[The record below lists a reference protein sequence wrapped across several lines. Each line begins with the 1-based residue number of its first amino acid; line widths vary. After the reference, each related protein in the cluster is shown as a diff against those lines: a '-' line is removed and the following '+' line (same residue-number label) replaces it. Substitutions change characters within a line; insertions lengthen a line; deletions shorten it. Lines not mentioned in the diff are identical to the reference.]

1 MKHIIALPMAFVI
14 LLSAIPCH
22 SLDFSQGI
30 GLRGGPV
37 LSRAGGF
44 SQKHQ
49 GAVFLELDNVM
60 SGESFAAALTL
71 GYHRVS
77 ASGLDG
83 GWGYRGFEGFHGW
96 LGAEWRPMPAAA
108 DHGPAPGAAA
118 RDAVPANDGNRASGD
133 GDSAGDVMPP
143 GTAGIR
149 VFTPRFGVGA
159 GIGGFFSRY
168 QHTEILFFYPAL
180 RIILFADLVP
190 QEGSFRLRFGLPA
203 EIYLR
208 RDLESSFSLG
218 IGVWGALNWTRLRES
233 RRRPA
238 RGGSSLTS
246 AGL

>member
-1 MKHIIALPMAFVI
+1 
-14 LLSAIPCH
+14 
-22 SLDFSQGI
+22 
-30 GLRGGPV
+30 
-37 LSRAGGF
+37 
-44 SQKHQ
+44 
-49 GAVFLELDNVM
+49 
-60 SGESFAAALTL
+60 
-71 GYHRVS
+71 
-77 ASGLDG
+77 
-83 GWGYRGFEGFHGW
+83 
-96 LGAEWRPMPAAA
+96 MPAAA
-108 DHGPAPGAAA
+108 DHGPAP
-118 RDAVPANDGNRASGD
+118 
-133 GDSAGDVMPP
+133 GDVMPP

-190 QEGSFRLRFGLPA
+190 PEGSFRLRFGLPA